1 MPHFL
6 RLLKCPKLPPA
17 RNATEK
23 AHRFRTVGDK
33 NWKSLWCAYAKVP
46 LLARSQTPV
55 ATIVFA
61 SKKSILAS
69 NIRTAAKTA
78 PMPPCVI
85 VPITIFPLNWEPFR
99 RTKAWNRLLGMEEWE
114 KGEAKFLEP
123 NDSLDFIID
132 RMLISRI
139 EREMKE
145 IYNSRFSFESD

>member
-85 VPITIFPLNWEPFR
+85 VPITICPLNWEPFR

-114 KGEAKFLEP
+114 KRSEV
-123 NDSLDFIID
+123 
-132 RMLISRI
+132 SRTKWFARFYNRSDVNFENRKRD
-139 EREMKE
+139 ERNLQLS
-145 IYNSRFSFESD
+145 I